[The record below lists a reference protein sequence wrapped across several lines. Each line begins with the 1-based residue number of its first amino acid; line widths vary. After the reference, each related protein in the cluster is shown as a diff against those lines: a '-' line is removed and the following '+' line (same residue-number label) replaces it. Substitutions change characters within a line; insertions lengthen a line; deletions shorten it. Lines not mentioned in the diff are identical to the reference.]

1 MPKKKQTLKKKS
13 EFGRIFDFFY
23 TVLGL
28 IFVRWLYK
36 EGDSFI
42 EKKEWKR
49 MINKVTK

>member
-28 IFVRWLYK
+28 IFITLFFLFSNPIRL
-36 EGDSFI
+36 DHS
-42 EKKEWKR
+42 KKEFR
-49 MINKVTK
+49 T